1 MQVQESLTVLE
12 TPTIEIK
19 DTESKASKENEEHEQ
34 VLVRDIPQDDTL
46 VLTNETVNTSTLQ
59 ESAVLKT
66 LETKSD
72 ETDAEPSLDLKEEE
86 ETVTPSD
93 EVRKGVIFILDV
105 KNLKFYK
112 FNW

>member
-1 MQVQESLTVLE
+1 MQVQESLTVVE

-19 DTESKASKENEEHEQ
+19 NTESKASKENEEHDQ
-34 VLVRDIPQDDTL
+34 VLVRDIPQEEIL
-46 VLTNETVNTSTLQ
+46 VLTDETVNSSTVQ
-59 ESAVLKT
+59 ESAILKT
-66 LETKSD
+66 LEKKSD
-72 ETDAEPSLDLKEEE
+72 ETDAEPILDLKEEE

-93 EVRKGVIFILDV
+93 EVRIMIFILDV